1 MDIAQTAPQTVI
13 LAEDEA
19 ALYLQATT
27 SAVWAPRGQTPVV
40 QCDPGR
46 AKANF
51 YGTLNLQTGRETVT
65 QAETM
70 NSLSTSQHLEAILQQ
85 YPEQPLLLLWDR
97 APWHKGSSVRDV
109 LEANPR
115 LEVMSFPPA
124 TPELNPQEHVWKAT
138 RQAVSHNHD
147 QRRLPCLAERFAAHL
162 AGNTFQYS
170 LLEKYNHSTLCAMFN

>member
-1 MDIAQTAPQTVI
+1 MPSIGVVI

-51 YGTLNLQTGRETVT
+51 YGTLNLHIGQDTVT
-65 QAETM
+65 QAEMM
-70 NSLSTSQHLEAILQQ
+70 NSLSTSQHLQALLYQ

-97 APWHKGSSVRDV
+97 APWHKGSAVRAV
-109 LEANPR
+109 LEANLR
-115 LEVMSFPPA
+115 LVVMSFPPA
-124 TPELNPQEHVWKAT
+124 TPELNPQKHVWKAT

-147 QRRLPCLAERFAAHL
+147 LSELF
-162 AGNTFQYS
+162 
-170 LLEKYNHSTLCAMFN
+170 